1 MPLALLLIS
10 FSLQPS
16 GHWDF
21 LQGRGP
27 ETTMPQT
34 WPRVAS
40 LGKKVAKGARSSEQ
54 VGGKQESE
62 RAGTGGRCRRGERKR
77 CPVPPLPGVATR
89 LGCSSGDRTRR
100 CAPPSEQPALLAPPG
115 GRRMLG
121 VGASK
126 VWRRS
131 GRGRGAAPSCPFC
144 ERRGGGGGVPQ
155 PRSCDSLEARAA
167 GVSGVAGTITK
178 RSQESASLPQPPPPP
193 PLQLETGPGERR
205 QLRRGRQSGP
215 RPASQPPGLRSRP
228 LGPAACPRVR
238 RPCRAAAAETKLFP
252 PQRPPTALSSPLRAA
267 RHLGET
273 GCQELSSLLLTSPLP
288 SRKTSTPGWV
298 PAPGTASG
306 RSKSRPPGPLEH
318 ERQLGYLKGQSP
330 ACAVLPSPLGLSF
343 PRTEKKKRGG
353 GEGNAALPT
362 PPPPAPAPGL

>member
-1 MPLALLLIS
+1 MQERRKKAGSCP
-10 FSLQPS
+10 PS
-16 GHWDF
+16 
-21 LQGRGP
+21 
-27 ETTMPQT
+27 
-34 WPRVAS
+34 
-40 LGKKVAKGARSSEQ
+40 ARRSDP
-54 VGGKQESE
+54 
-62 RAGTGGRCRRGERKR
+62 AGVQQRDC
-77 CPVPPLPGVATR
+77 
-89 LGCSSGDRTRR
+89 TRR
-100 CAPPSEQPALLAPPG
+100 CAPPREQPALLAPPG

-131 GRGRGAAPSCPFC
+131 GRGRGAAPSCPFFC
-144 ERRGGGGGVPQ
+144 KRRGGGGGVPQ

-205 QLRRGRQSGP
+205 QLRRGRRSGP
-215 RPASQPPGLRSRP
+215 RPASQPPGLGSRP
-228 LGPAACPRVR
+228 LGPAACPRVQ
-238 RPCRAAAAETKLFP
+238 RPRRAAAAETKLLP
-252 PQRPPTALSSPLRAA
+252 PQRPPTALSPAPLRAA
-267 RHLGET
+267 RDLGET

-298 PAPGTASG
+298 PAPGTASR

-353 GEGNAALPT
+353 REGNAALPT